1 MAKSNGSWLQLPTQ
15 PRRVFERTPLALA
28 ICQVRFPAMLNVSSP
43 GTVAAFQSAV
53 QDEYPIGTPVTQLG
67 LAFSLQAGQIAGM
80 QNQTPTVLWRFADPN
95 DDWTV
100 VLSQE
105 FISLET
111 RLYESFEDFEE
122 RLRRV
127 LEALANTVRPKHYA
141 RIGLRYINE
150 LRPGHQD
157 WSTVVRSELLGPMAV
172 SALSSRGLRWGQQI
186 LLEGPDGKK
195 LHVQQGV
202 VPFGTTVERRPGEDE
217 PAHEPFYLLDID
229 AYQEFTRP
237 LPEMSVADISE
248 QVRAAHETTSEFF
261 RWAIT
266 ESYAMSLG
274 VRDDARG

>member
-1 MAKSNGSWLQLPTQ
+1 MSNVGWLQLPTQ
-15 PRRVFERTPLALA
+15 PRTVFERTPLALA
-28 ICQVRFPAMLNVSSP
+28 ICQVRFPVMLNVSNP
-43 GTVAAFQSAV
+43 GTVAAFQAAI
-53 QDEYPIGTPVTQLG
+53 QNDYPIGTSVTQLG
-67 LAFSLQAGQIAGM
+67 VAFSLQAGQIAGM
-80 QNQTPTVLWRFADPN
+80 QNQTPTVLWRFADAN

-111 RLYESFEDFEE
+111 RSYESFEDFEA

-127 LEALANTVRPKHYA
+127 LDALADSVRPKHYT

-157 WSTVVRSELLGPMAV
+157 WSTVVRSELLGPMSV
-172 SALSSRGLRWGQQI
+172 SALSDRGLRWSQQI
-186 LLEGPDGKK
+186 LLEGPEGKK

-202 VPFGTTVERRPGEDE
+202 VPSGTTVERRAGEDE
-217 PAHEPFYLLDID
+217 PAPEPFYLLDID

-237 LPEMSVADISE
+237 LPEMSVTKISE

-266 ESYAMSLG
+266 ESYAASLG
-274 VRDDARG
+274 VRDHASG